1 MVIESCFPNQ
11 KYMNDSKFERL
22 KTALTATVARTRIPM
37 PPKGKEVGAFWV
49 LKKEQ
54 LSMLLDNIDLHQP
67 LDVPDSQPGKAVFMF
82 EAAQR
87 LERRGKT
94 LLICDSME
102 EKTKRNHAP
111 DEVTIETIESFR
123 QSRQDLTQFKHIMV
137 SATPHKLEAIQDKL
151 KAIPTPIWRIYER
164 DEVPTETV
172 RVVLLGYAKT
182 GKSLLANT
190 IAGEKLFEAGLLK
203 PTTVCQERRASVDN
217 RTFQIMDTPGFSLHN
232 RQNIQ
237 TTVEELVSRASSTDA
252 VLLVVKA
259 SPMTYEEEL
268 LFKHASAIARKP
280 ISHKIV
286 LVFTT
291 LDDDITLK
299 GYLKNIPSFLKEFLQ
314 FCYNPPVLVNIGTQ
328 SKMANDQIHDMLRAI
343 GKIQSTH
350 VQEQQMR
357 RIPHK
362 LTAAIREL
370 EKRYRDN
377 LTRQIQQMQIIL

>member
-1 MVIESCFPNQ
+1 
-11 KYMNDSKFERL
+11 
-22 KTALTATVARTRIPM
+22 
-37 PPKGKEVGAFWV
+37 
-49 LKKEQ
+49 
-54 LSMLLDNIDLHQP
+54 
-67 LDVPDSQPGKAVFMF
+67 
-82 EAAQR
+82 
-87 LERRGKT
+87 
-94 LLICDSME
+94 
-102 EKTKRNHAP
+102 
-111 DEVTIETIESFR
+111 
-123 QSRQDLTQFKHIMV
+123 MV
-137 SATPHKLEAIQDKL
+137 SATAHKLEAIEDKL

-182 GKSLLANT
+182 GKNLLANT

-203 PTTVCQERRASVDN
+203 PTTVCQEKRASVDN
-217 RTFQIMDTPGFSLHN
+217 MTFQIMDTPGFSLHN

-252 VLLVVKA
+252 FLLVVKA
-259 SPMTYEEEL
+259 SPITYEEDL
-268 LFKHASAIARKP
+268 LFKHASAIARKT

-286 LVFTT
+286 VVFTT

-314 FCYNPPVLVNIGTQ
+314 FCQ
-328 SKMANDQIHDMLRAI
+328 MANDQIQDLLRATA
-343 GKIQSTH
+343 KIQSTH